1 MPPVYILNLPSSPAM
16 TTKTVKGYAS
26 LPSACV
32 SVSVTHLLCSPGY
45 QLGLFS
51 DYSSHDTEILIK
63 IKEKEGGRL
72 EIFTSDDQLCLKI
85 SCQDKDSKV
94 MYDNQ
99 GDVVLNIRNRS
110 LSFGGEYQVCRR
122 DRTLY

>member
-16 TTKTVKGYAS
+16 TTKTVKGYAP
-26 LPSACV
+26 LPSA
-32 SVSVTHLLCSPGY
+32 SISESTTHLLCSPGY

-51 DYSSHDTEILIK
+51 DYSSHDTDILIK
-63 IKEKEGGRL
+63 IKEKERGRL
-72 EIFTSDDQLCLKI
+72 DILASDDQLYMSI
-85 SCQDKDSKV
+85 SCQDKDTKV